1 MRHLGRGDRVGL
13 GILGARRLAWLTP
26 ARGPAHGTEL
36 MIALANATGTY
47 DSDRSDLDEVDV
59 AMRVIEHMRPLDPA
73 AAARVR
79 PSDLDRVARR
89 VDRVKT
95 RAPFPSVTVW
105 AEAARDRSLRSYLAA
120 FGMSSPPRLEAER
133 PRTDARLA
141 AALERVTRDKPK
153 ASVVYVWSVAPD
165 VAARPEIGAALARFP
180 RRNIDLRWLSMRLE
194 PGIPKTGSET
204 MAAVGDAV
212 SIRALVAQER
222 GEHELRR
229 QGIRVERATLRSAS
243 LPAPPESTRE
253 PPDPTH
259 R

>member
-1 MRHLGRGDRVGL
+1 
-13 GILGARRLAWLTP
+13 
-26 ARGPAHGTEL
+26 
-36 MIALANATGTY
+36 
-47 DSDRSDLDEVDV
+47 
-59 AMRVIEHMRPLDPA
+59 
-73 AAARVR
+73 
-79 PSDLDRVARR
+79 
-89 VDRVKT
+89 
-95 RAPFPSVTVW
+95 
-105 AEAARDRSLRSYLAA
+105 
-120 FGMSSPPRLEAER
+120 MSSPPRLEAER